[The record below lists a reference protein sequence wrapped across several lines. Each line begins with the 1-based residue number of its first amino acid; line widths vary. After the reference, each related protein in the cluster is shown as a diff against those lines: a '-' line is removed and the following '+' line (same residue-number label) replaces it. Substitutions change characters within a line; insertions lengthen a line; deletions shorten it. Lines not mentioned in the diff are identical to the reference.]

1 MKRSV
6 LENGG
11 IVLGGGNF
19 PIPVAL
25 TLRVG
30 TEGPDKKKGVKRV
43 GRKKKNS
50 DNRRRTGKE
59 KCNGDECGEQ

>member
-1 MKRSV
+1 MEELQRIGKRSD

-25 TLRVG
+25 RVG
-30 TEGPDKKKGVKRV
+30 TEGPDKKRV
-43 GRKKKNS
+43 LEGGNEKKK
-50 DNRRRTGKE
+50 K
-59 KCNGDECGEQ
+59 